1 MAREFAPDEPV
12 ASKRE
17 FAPVDEIKKEK
28 PRLPSMFTT
37 APEPVAEAK
46 GSLAALRGLTSGV
59 LGTPGALESMIT
71 PESKG
76 QFKGQETVLPTP
88 ANIRAGYSKM
98 GWKEPEKELQPL
110 QTGGELAP
118 AIAAGGSALAKL
130 GKLGATKAVDL
141 AKSLR
146 KPASIAE
153 AEGLDVV
160 GEKGFKLI
168 KDKADKLY
176 TARSTEAEQK
186 YDAAFDAAR
195 KTQAKGQPFATSPQ
209 GRSLLQQLENEK
221 SVIAGGEK
229 FAVGE
234 EQIAGIDRLINA
246 IKGKTV
252 GGESVPVGKG
262 LVSSKTTKK
271 TPSETTEKDIKALV
285 EELRF
290 LRDVDAKGK
299 PYEAYAGLSADYKR
313 DLKAKLE
320 QALHSWSDEYRLAD
334 EAYKAA
340 SQKLAPFRTE
350 LMSRALKGEKFD
362 PKSMVKSPEE
372 FGQTF
377 FSDVDGVRQLK
388 AVTQD
393 PAAVSQLG
401 KEYVASLL
409 ANKTPEQVKSF
420 ALDAKNSGWM
430 KEAGINDAVQKYA
443 QQVSTAESRQE
454 ILRRIGYA
462 SLAGTLGY
470 TAARP
475 ISRALGL

>member
-1 MAREFAPDEPV
+1 MAREYAPDEPV
-12 ASKRE
+12 GNKKE
-17 FAPVDEIKKEK
+17 FAPTDEPKKEK

-46 GSLAALRGLTSGV
+46 GSMAALRGLTSGV

-71 PESKG
+71 PTAKG
-76 QFKGQETVLPTP
+76 QMKGQETVFPTP
-88 ANIRAGYSKM
+88 ENILAGYSKM

-110 QTGGELAP
+110 QTGGEIAP
-118 AIAAGGSALAKL
+118 AVAAGGSMLAKL
-130 GKLGATKAVDL
+130 GKFGATKATDL
-141 AKSLR
+141 ARSFR
-146 KPASIAE
+146 KPAPIAP

-176 TARSTEAEQK
+176 TARSTEAQQK

-195 KTQAKGQPFATSPQ
+195 KAQAKGEPFATSEQ
-209 GRSLLQQLENEK
+209 GRALLNTLEQEK
-221 SVIAGGEK
+221 NILAGGKE
-229 FAVGE
+229 FSRGE
-234 EQIAGIDRLINA
+234 EKIAGIDRLIKA
-246 IKGKTV
+246 LKGQTT
-252 GGESVPVGKG
+252 GGDIVPVGKG
-262 LVSSKTTKK
+262 AVASKVTKK
-271 TPSETTEKDIKALV
+271 TPSSTKEKDIEAIV

-299 PYEAYAGLSADYKR
+299 TYEAYAGLSADYKR
-313 DLKAKLE
+313 DLINKLE
-320 QALHSWSDEYRLAD
+320 SALYGWNKEYEAAD
-334 EAYKAA
+334 AAYKVA
-340 SQKLAPFRTE
+340 SRKLDPFRTQ
-350 LMSRALKGEKFD
+350 LMSGALKGEKFD

-372 FGQTF
+372 FGATF

-393 PAAVSQLG
+393 PAAVSQLS
-401 KEYVASLL
+401 KEYVSSLL

-430 KEAGINDAVQKYA
+430 KEAGINEVVQKYA
-443 QQVSTAESRQE
+443 QQAATAKSRQD
-454 ILRRIGYA
+454 ILKALGYSA
-462 SLAGTLGY
+462 AVGTVGY
-470 TAARP
+470 TAGRP

>member
-1 MAREFAPDEPV
+1 MADISDLPKPPKADIGDLPAPPK
-12 ASKRE
+12 A
-17 FAPVDEIKKEK
+17 EK

-37 APEPVAEAK
+37 APEPVAETK

-130 GKLGATKAVDL
+130 GGLGATKVADL
-141 AKSLR
+141 AKSFK
-146 KPASIAE
+146 KPAAIAE

-176 TARSTEAEQK
+176 KDRSTEAKQT

-195 KTQAKGQPFATSPQ
+195 KTQAEGQPFAVSPQ

-221 SVIAGGEK
+221 AVIAGGKK

-252 GGESVPVGKG
+252 GGETVPVGKG
-262 LVSSKTTKK
+262 VVSSTITKR

-290 LRDVDAKGK
+290 LREVDAKGK

-313 DLKAKLE
+313 DLKTKLE

-340 SQKLAPFRTE
+340 SEKLAPFRTQ
-350 LMSRALKGEKFD
+350 LMSGALKGEKFD

>member
-1 MAREFAPDEPV
+1 MADISDLPAP
-12 ASKRE
+12 SKADIGDLP
-17 FAPVDEIKKEK
+17 APPKTEK

-46 GSLAALRGLTSGV
+46 GSLAALRGLSSGV
-59 LGTPGALESMIT
+59 LGGAGALESMIT
-71 PESKG
+71 PEAKTPSLKG
-76 QFKGQETVLPTP
+76 KETFFPTP
-88 ANIRAGYSKM
+88 ENVRAGFSKL
-98 GWKEPEKELQPL
+98 GFKEPSKELQPL
-110 QTGGELAP
+110 QTAGEIAP
-118 AIAAGGSALAKL
+118 LVAAGGSALYNL
-130 GKLGATKAVDL
+130 GKFGATKASDL
-141 AKSLR
+141 VKSLR
-146 KPASIAE
+146 RPAPIAE
-153 AEGLDVV
+153 AEGLEVV

-176 TARSTEAEQK
+176 SERSKEAEQK
-186 YDAAFDAAR
+186 YNEAFDAAR
-195 KTQAKGQPFATSPQ
+195 KTQAKGQPFAISPQ
-209 GRSLLQQLENEK
+209 GRALLQQLENEK
-221 SVIAGGEK
+221 AIIAGGKK

-252 GGESVPVGKG
+252 GGETVPVGKG
-262 LVSSKTTKK
+262 VVSGKLTKQ

-313 DLKAKLE
+313 DLKSALE
-320 QALHSWSDEYRLAD
+320 KALHSWSDEYRLAD

-372 FGQTF
+372 FGTTF
-377 FSDVDGVRQLK
+377 FTDVDGVRQLK

-393 PAAVSQLG
+393 PAAVAQLG
-401 KEYVASLL
+401 KEYVSSLL
-409 ANKTPEQVKSF
+409 ANKTPAEVKRF

-443 QQVSTAESRQE
+443 QQVSTAESRQD
-454 ILRRIGYA
+454 ILKKLGYGA
-462 SLAGTLGY
+462 VVGTIGY
-470 TAARP
+470 TAGRP
-475 ISRALGL
+475 LSRALGF

>member
-12 ASKRE
+12 TSKRE
-17 FAPVDEIKKEK
+17 FAPVDEPKKEK

-71 PESKG
+71 PPAKG
-76 QFKGQETVLPTP
+76 QLKGQETIFPTP
-88 ANIRAGYSKM
+88 ENVRAGFSKL
-98 GWKEPEKELQPL
+98 GFKEPEKELQPL
-110 QTGGELAP
+110 QTGGELFP
-118 AIAAGGSALAKL
+118 AVAAGGSALAKY
-130 GKLGATKAVDL
+130 GRLGATKAVDL

-146 KPASIAE
+146 KPAPIAE

-176 TARSTEAEQK
+176 TSRSTEAEQK
-186 YDAAFDAAR
+186 YNEAFNAAR
-195 KTQAKGQPFATSPQ
+195 KAQAKGEPFATSDQ
-209 GRSLLQQLENEK
+209 GRALLNSLEQEK
-221 SVIAGGEK
+221 NVLAGGKE
-229 FAVGE
+229 FSRGE
-234 EQIAGIDRLINA
+234 EKVAGIDRLIKA
-246 IKGKTV
+246 LKGQTT
-252 GGESVPVGKG
+252 GGETVPVGKG
-262 LVSSKTTKK
+262 VVASKVTKK
-271 TPSETTEKDIKALV
+271 TPTSTKEKDIEAIV

-299 PYEAYAGLSADYKR
+299 PYEAYAQLSAEYKR
-313 DLKAKLE
+313 DLISKLE
-320 QALHSWSDEYRLAD
+320 SALYNWNPEYQAAD
-334 EAYKAA
+334 QAYKIA
-340 SQKLAPFRTE
+340 SRKLDPFRTQ
-350 LMSRALKGEKFD
+350 LMSGALKGEKFD

-372 FGQTF
+372 FGTTF

-393 PAAVSQLG
+393 PAAVTQLG

-409 ANKTPEQVKSF
+409 ANKTPEKVKSF

-443 QQVSTAESRQE
+443 QQVSTAESRQD
-454 ILRRIGYA
+454 ILKKIGYA
-462 SLAGTLGY
+462 SLAGSVGY

-475 ISRALGL
+475 LSKALGL